1 MPEHGHPEPLDNSH
15 ARGLFAISIFFPC
28 LATAAVAGRFYARRL
43 KGLRLSV
50 DDWMILLGLIF
61 FYLEAIA
68 SLVGIFLGFI
78 GHHIEDLSIEE
89 AIIAYKVSTWSQY
102 TYSFTMGLTR
112 SSICLLF
119 IRIFITRTFGRIA
132 YAVLIFNIAW
142 LIYSLFYI
150 SLRCIP
156 FDKNW
161 DRTRKA
167 GHCARVNPFMTT
179 VAAWGVLSDA
189 IIWSLPIPMVLRL
202 HLPLVHR
209 LSLCGVF
216 ALGILDIIVSI
227 VRVVSTL
234 KIDFEDFTW
243 SGVSAIEWA
252 LVEPGIA
259 ILVASSL
266 VLRPVVDKLIH
277 RCKLPRKIRKKGNY
291 SNIEKGIKVQPHDA
305 AIDDQME
312 LVHSRSDAVDT
323 VDAGVRELHT

>member
-1 MPEHGHPEPLDNSH
+1 MSKPSQH
-15 ARGLFAISIFFPC
+15 LFQ
-28 LATAAVAGRFYARRL
+28 R
-43 KGLRLSV
+43 
-50 DDWMILLGLIF
+50 
-61 FYLEAIA
+61 
-68 SLVGIFLGFI
+68 
-78 GHHIEDLSIEE
+78 
-89 AIIAYKVSTWSQY
+89 
-102 TYSFTMGLTR
+102 LTR
-112 SSICLLF
+112 IC
-119 IRIFITRTFGRIA
+119 R
-132 YAVLIFNIAW
+132 
-142 LIYSLFYI
+142 
-150 SLRCIP
+150 
-156 FDKNW
+156 
-161 DRTRKA
+161 
-167 GHCARVNPFMTT
+167 
-179 VAAWGVLSDA
+179 
-189 IIWSLPIPMVLRL
+189 
-202 HLPLVHR
+202 
-209 LSLCGVF
+209 
-216 ALGILDIIVSI
+216 DIIVSI